1 MQALHI
7 LKDTANTCKHFVQLE
22 GLTTNLGT
30 VPMKGK
36 PLPTSIKLSSAFV
49 EGRKVAGDF
58 VESKVPSCVESK

>member
-1 MQALHI
+1 
-7 LKDTANTCKHFVQLE
+7 
-22 GLTTNLGT
+22 
-30 VPMKGK
+30 MKGK